1 MRFGI
6 AKILL
11 YLSIILTF
19 ISGNIFAQ
27 IYPIIIPNVNNFAIA
42 GVFLGISLIFVT
54 LFILRINLFRS
65 F

>member
-6 AKILL
+6 AKALL
-11 YLSIILTF
+11 YFSLLLTF
-19 ISGNIFAQ
+19 ISGNIFSQ
-27 IYPIIIPNVNNFAIA
+27 IYPIFIPNVNNFAIA
-42 GVFLGISLIFVT
+42 GSLLGVSLIFVT